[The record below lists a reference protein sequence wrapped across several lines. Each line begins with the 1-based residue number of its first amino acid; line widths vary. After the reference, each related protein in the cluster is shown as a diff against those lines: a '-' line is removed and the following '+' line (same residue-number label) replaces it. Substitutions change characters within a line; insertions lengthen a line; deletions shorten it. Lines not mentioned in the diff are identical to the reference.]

1 MNRTNSQARRPR
13 TVLALAGGGP
23 LGAIYEISV
32 LSALDNPKAKA
43 HLCAPPRAPTAIG
56 RAIAS
61 LEEVMDDLGHP
72 ARHVA
77 HAR

>member
-13 TVLALAGGGP
+13 IVLALAGGGR
-23 LGAIYEISV
+23 LGAIHEISV
-32 LSALDNPKAKA
+32 LSALDNPKAP
-43 HLCAPPRAPTAIG
+43 LCAPPRAPTAIG

-61 LEEVMDDLGHP
+61 LEEVMDELGQL
-72 ARHVA
+72 ARHAA